1 MFGACAGWGLM
12 SPVGKDAMLH
22 GFDGITMV
30 SFRVAGACLL
40 FWIASLFAPKE
51 QVPWR
56 DRLMFIGAALTGLL
70 FNQCCFTI
78 GLSITSPIN
87 ASIVTTSMPIFAM
100 ILAALILREPITGK
114 KALGV
119 LMGCSGALILI
130 LSSAAHADARVGDI
144 RGDLLCLFA
153 QFSFALYLSLFN
165 PLIKRY
171 NVFTVNKYMFS
182 WATLM
187 LLPLSSYHVYGV
199 ISQPIPLLTWIE
211 VGYVVVCGTFFCYIL
226 TMIGQRTLRP
236 TVVSVYN
243 YVQPIVAVAASLI
256 MMANAAAPLNTAAS
270 PGTAAASSY
279 DEFSILAGMDNGD
292 TDIDINMDGQ
302 FDVKDCF
309 YLMAYDYRKEL
320 EPAIENN
327 ILSIA
332 DFDMSGSVD
341 HADSDILLKYLVTRK
356 KAKGLASLIA
366 RGYEREIATEALE
379 ATLASTPKNVEE
391 ESLKK
396 DFFIAKNKFLKF
408 EDLYIRKQ
416 KIFAYLARKGY
427 KYEDIKRVIEEEY
440 NEA

>member
-56 DRLMFIGAALTGLL
+56 DRLMFIGAALMGLL

-256 MMANAAAPLNTAAS
+256 MGISTMKLTHVLAVVLV
-270 PGTAAASSY
+270 
-279 DEFSILAGMDNGD
+279 FSGVWLV
-292 TDIDINMDGQ
+292 
-302 FDVKDCF
+302 VKSKS
-309 YLMAYDYRKEL
+309 RK
-320 EPAIENN
+320 
-327 ILSIA
+327 
-332 DFDMSGSVD
+332 D
-341 HADSDILLKYLVTRK
+341 
-356 KAKGLASLIA
+356 
-366 RGYEREIATEALE
+366 
-379 ATLASTPKNVEE
+379 
-391 ESLKK
+391 
-396 DFFIAKNKFLKF
+396 
-408 EDLYIRKQ
+408 
-416 KIFAYLARKGY
+416 
-427 KYEDIKRVIEEEY
+427 IEEERQEKK
-440 NEA
+440 NV

>member
-211 VGYVVVCGTFFCYIL
+211 AGYVVVCGTFFCYIL

-256 MMANAAAPLNTAAS
+256 MGISTMKLTHVLAVVLV
-270 PGTAAASSY
+270 
-279 DEFSILAGMDNGD
+279 FSGVWLV
-292 TDIDINMDGQ
+292 
-302 FDVKDCF
+302 VKSKS
-309 YLMAYDYRKEL
+309 RK
-320 EPAIENN
+320 
-327 ILSIA
+327 
-332 DFDMSGSVD
+332 D
-341 HADSDILLKYLVTRK
+341 
-356 KAKGLASLIA
+356 
-366 RGYEREIATEALE
+366 
-379 ATLASTPKNVEE
+379 
-391 ESLKK
+391 
-396 DFFIAKNKFLKF
+396 
-408 EDLYIRKQ
+408 
-416 KIFAYLARKGY
+416 
-427 KYEDIKRVIEEEY
+427 IEEERQEEK
-440 NEA
+440 NV

>member
-114 KALGV
+114 KTLGV

-256 MMANAAAPLNTAAS
+256 MGISTMKLTHVLAVVLV
-270 PGTAAASSY
+270 
-279 DEFSILAGMDNGD
+279 FSGVWLV
-292 TDIDINMDGQ
+292 
-302 FDVKDCF
+302 VKSKS
-309 YLMAYDYRKEL
+309 RK
-320 EPAIENN
+320 
-327 ILSIA
+327 
-332 DFDMSGSVD
+332 D
-341 HADSDILLKYLVTRK
+341 
-356 KAKGLASLIA
+356 
-366 RGYEREIATEALE
+366 
-379 ATLASTPKNVEE
+379 
-391 ESLKK
+391 
-396 DFFIAKNKFLKF
+396 
-408 EDLYIRKQ
+408 
-416 KIFAYLARKGY
+416 
-427 KYEDIKRVIEEEY
+427 IEEERQEKK
-440 NEA
+440 NV

>member
-78 GLSITSPIN
+78 GRSITSPIN

-182 WATLM
+182 WATLI

-256 MMANAAAPLNTAAS
+256 MGISTMKLTHVLAVVLV
-270 PGTAAASSY
+270 
-279 DEFSILAGMDNGD
+279 FSGVWLV
-292 TDIDINMDGQ
+292 
-302 FDVKDCF
+302 VKSKS
-309 YLMAYDYRKEL
+309 RK
-320 EPAIENN
+320 
-327 ILSIA
+327 
-332 DFDMSGSVD
+332 D
-341 HADSDILLKYLVTRK
+341 
-356 KAKGLASLIA
+356 
-366 RGYEREIATEALE
+366 
-379 ATLASTPKNVEE
+379 
-391 ESLKK
+391 
-396 DFFIAKNKFLKF
+396 
-408 EDLYIRKQ
+408 
-416 KIFAYLARKGY
+416 
-427 KYEDIKRVIEEEY
+427 IEEERQEKK
-440 NEA
+440 NV

>member
-199 ISQPIPLLTWIE
+199 ISLPIPLLTWIE

-256 MMANAAAPLNTAAS
+256 MGISTMKLTHVLAVVLV
-270 PGTAAASSY
+270 
-279 DEFSILAGMDNGD
+279 FSGVWLV
-292 TDIDINMDGQ
+292 
-302 FDVKDCF
+302 VKSKS
-309 YLMAYDYRKEL
+309 RK
-320 EPAIENN
+320 
-327 ILSIA
+327 
-332 DFDMSGSVD
+332 D
-341 HADSDILLKYLVTRK
+341 
-356 KAKGLASLIA
+356 
-366 RGYEREIATEALE
+366 
-379 ATLASTPKNVEE
+379 
-391 ESLKK
+391 
-396 DFFIAKNKFLKF
+396 
-408 EDLYIRKQ
+408 
-416 KIFAYLARKGY
+416 
-427 KYEDIKRVIEEEY
+427 IEEERQEKK
-440 NEA
+440 NV